1 MLTGSELAIAIAA
14 VLMGA
19 VGLGAV
25 LHRLWMR
32 FAARRP
38 GDGDRIAEMSERM
51 HRLETGREAAARALA
66 EAEERHARREAE
78 LGREIAE
85 LRSDLD
91 TLHGGLIHARQR
103 IIELEAE
110 LERLSG
116 GAA

>member
-1 MLTGSELAIAIAA
+1 MLTQSELAIAIAA

-25 LHRLWMR
+25 LHWLWTRLG
-32 FAARRP
+32 ARRP
-38 GDGDRIAEMSERM
+38 GDGARIAEMSERM
-51 HRLETGREAAARALA
+51 HQVEMGREAAERALG
-66 EAEERHARREAE
+66 EAEDRHAQREAE
-78 LGREIAE
+78 LDREIAE

-110 LERLSG
+110 LERRRG